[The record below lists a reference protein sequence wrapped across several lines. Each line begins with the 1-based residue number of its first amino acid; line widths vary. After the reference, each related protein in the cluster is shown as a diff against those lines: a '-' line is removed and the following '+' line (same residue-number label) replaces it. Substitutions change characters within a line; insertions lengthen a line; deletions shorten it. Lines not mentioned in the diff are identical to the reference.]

1 MIHLGLSI
9 QAHVQNWMTRHFEKW
24 RWKQFKK
31 SDLKDGECYVVLDGE
46 NVFVNRP
53 SEPWR
58 HDLPNTESFS
68 EVGK

>member
-1 MIHLGLSI
+1 
-9 QAHVQNWMTRHFEKW
+9 MTRHFEKW